1 VLSRGPAACLAVVF
15 GPWLLCQSS
24 ASVCCGRCLFA
35 MVEKPYIDQLI
46 EDFGGEFVA
55 SMVVGIVASLLTT
68 HAIRWLVQWN
78 REQLGR
84 PVAITAICVGLYVEF
99 VMLISKSKANN
110 DSTRKLFLLRSL
122 AVFFGAI
129 AGGQIAQIL
138 WTLKWG

>member
-1 VLSRGPAACLAVVF
+1 
-15 GPWLLCQSS
+15 
-24 ASVCCGRCLFA
+24 

-138 WTLKWG
+138 WTLNWG